1 MFSASEISRGTSV
14 ASATNFWL
22 TKIGML
28 ILAASCV
35 AALFIALVVVP
46 AISQA
51 TFIASENVALMLGGV
66 FFVITIGCYLA
77 AHLLNKKK
85 PVE

>member
-1 MFSASEISRGTSV
+1 MAD
-14 ASATNFWL
+14 ATNFWL

-35 AALFIALVVVP
+35 VALFIALVVVP
-46 AISQA
+46 AISQSTSVDSA
-51 TFIASENVALMLGGV
+51 FVSMALGAV
-66 FFVITIGCYLA
+66 FLVITVCCYLA
-77 AHLLNKKK
+77 AYLLNKKK

>member
-1 MFSASEISRGTSV
+1 MCSALEISRDTSV
-14 ASATNFWL
+14 ARNFWL

-35 AALFIALVVVP
+35 AALFIALIVVP
-46 AISQA
+46 AISQS
-51 TFIASENVALMLGGV
+51 TSIASENVSLALGAV
-66 FFVITIGCYLA
+66 FFFVTVVCYIA
-77 AHLLNKKK
+77 AYVLNKKK